1 MGFNILIVDD
11 SSSIRRLL
19 KKVLELSGIELGEVL
34 EASNG
39 LEALEVLKRE
49 WVDFIL
55 CDIHMPKMDGIQF
68 LRELKRDEVLSRIP
82 VIMVST
88 EGREEIVQEVKA
100 LGIRAYVKKPFSPE
114 EIREVIE
121 NLIGEEFSK
130 DERASS

>member
-39 LEALEVLKRE
+39 VEALEVLKRE

-121 NLIGEEFSK
+121 NLVGEEFSK
-130 DERASS
+130 NERASS

>member
-19 KKVLELSGIELGEVL
+19 KKVLEFSGIELGEVL

-39 LEALEVLKRE
+39 LEALDVLKRE

-82 VIMVST
+82 IIMVST

-121 NLIGEEFSK
+121 NLIGEEFSR

>member
-39 LEALEVLKRE
+39 LEALDVLKRE

-88 EGREEIVQEVKA
+88 EGREEIVKEVKA

-130 DERASS
+130 DEGTSS

>member
-39 LEALEVLKRE
+39 LEALDVLKRE

-88 EGREEIVQEVKA
+88 EGREEIVKEVKA

-121 NLIGEEFSK
+121 NLIGKEFSK
-130 DERASS
+130 DEGTSS

>member
-39 LEALEVLKRE
+39 LEALDVLKRE

-82 VIMVST
+82 IIMVST

-121 NLIGEEFSK
+121 NLIGEEFSR
-130 DERASS
+130 DERDSS

>member
-130 DERASS
+130 NERASS

>member
-19 KKVLELSGIELGEVL
+19 KKVLEFSGIELGEVL

-39 LEALEVLKRE
+39 LEALDVLKRE

-55 CDIHMPKMDGIQF
+55 CDIHMPKMHGIQF

-82 VIMVST
+82 IIMVST

-121 NLIGEEFSK
+121 NLIGEEFSR
-130 DERASS
+130 DERDSS

>member
-19 KKVLELSGIELGEVL
+19 KKVLEFSGIELGEVL

-39 LEALEVLKRE
+39 LEALDVLKRE

-82 VIMVST
+82 IIMVST

-121 NLIGEEFSK
+121 NLIGEEFSR
-130 DERASS
+130 DERDSS

>member
-39 LEALEVLKRE
+39 LEALDVLKRE

-88 EGREEIVQEVKA
+88 EGREEIVKEVKA

-114 EIREVIE
+114 EIRKVIE

-130 DERASS
+130 DEGTSS

>member
-39 LEALEVLKRE
+39 LEALDVLKRE

-121 NLIGEEFSK
+121 NLIGKEFSK
-130 DERASS
+130 DEGTSS